1 MSKTVKITLLVIV
14 SYLALCAF
22 VYWFNKDNW
31 GDIEAASTGE
41 KLARFFNP
49 FYTLQKQD

>member
-14 SYLALCAF
+14 SLCAF